1 MFRSIDEDRLVIVD
15 LYEHENRCRRINL
28 SRINVAG
35 KKLYTT
41 FDNFE
46 IIPLFFNRSNGIKYI
61 FKKILEMVFE
71 FAARR
76 DRKIR
81 RERRSS
87 DNNN

>member
-61 FKKILEMVFE
+61 KKILEMVFE

>member
-1 MFRSIDEDRLVIVD
+1 MLRIVD
-15 LYEHENRCRRINL
+15 LYEHENGDAEESIFL
-28 SRINVAG
+28 VELG